1 MFNLL
6 FSLQNLTQNLSNAL
20 GIWYQIILNAFGVI
34 AIVCKIIEYQAKTR
48 KTMFTMVIA
57 ACTCWTIYFALYG
70 NLVSTITCG
79 MSVFRFLVFMKRDT
93 CAWAKSMF
101 WLYFFLALQIAVA
114 VWTSLI
120 SFSWLNM
127 FAILAGFVGIFAYF
141 VTNDKQYRLI
151 SFLHMSLWV
160 VNSAVYFYP
169 IALLSD
175 SFSTISCGVAIY
187 RFDIRKKL
195 RKKAGNKKT
204 PENN

>member
-1 MFNLL
+1 
-6 FSLQNLTQNLSNAL
+6 
-20 GIWYQIILNAFGVI
+20 
-34 AIVCKIIEYQAKTR
+34 
-48 KTMFTMVIA
+48 MFTMVIA
-57 ACTCWTIYFALYG
+57 ACTCWTLYFALYG
-70 NLVSTITCG
+70 NLISTISMIIG
-79 MSVFRFLVFMKRDT
+79 LARLFVFFKRDK
-93 CAWAKSMF
+93 CDWAKGIF
-101 WLYFFLALQIAVA
+101 WLYFFLSLQIALTVYLVVA
-114 VWTSLI
+114 V
-120 SFSWLNM
+120 FSWLDI

>member
-1 MFNLL
+1 MTNF
-6 FSLQNLTQNLSNAL
+6 TENLSNAL

-57 ACTCWTIYFALYG
+57 ACTCCTIYFALYG
-70 NLVSTITCG
+70 NLISTISMIIG
-79 MSVFRFLVFMKRDT
+79 LARLFVFSKRDK
-93 CAWAKSMF
+93 CEWAKGIF
-101 WLYFFLALQIAVA
+101 WLYFFLSFQIALTVYSI
-114 VWTSLI
+114 VVG
-120 SFSWLNM
+120 FSWLDI

-141 VTNDKQYRLI
+141 VTNEKKYRLI
-151 SFLHMSLWV
+151 SFVHMALWV

-187 RFDIRKKL
+187 RFDIRN
-195 RKKAGNKKT
+195 KAGKQKEK
-204 PENN
+204 P